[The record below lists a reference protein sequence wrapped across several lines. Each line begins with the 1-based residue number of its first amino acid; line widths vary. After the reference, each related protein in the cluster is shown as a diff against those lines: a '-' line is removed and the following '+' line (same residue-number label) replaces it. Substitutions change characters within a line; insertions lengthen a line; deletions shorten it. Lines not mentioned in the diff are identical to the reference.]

1 VPSADRRHAAPP
13 ALAAALL
20 WPLLLAACGGT
31 FDDLFPSSA
40 DHSGGAAGT
49 TGPAVGQ
56 TAPDFALP
64 DTLPA
69 AAGAAVTLSGA
80 LAGKRAAVLYFVM
93 WCPICDEHMMD
104 LAGAV
109 IPAFPDVAFLAL
121 DYVSGSVAQ
130 SWASRQAAGWGGPD
144 FTVLF
149 DAGAA
154 TERYYQRGM
163 GVVVIDAAGVVR
175 MNGAYQRQALQAVLE
190 ALP

>member
-1 VPSADRRHAAPP
+1 VPSADRRRPAPR

-20 WPLLLAACGGT
+20 LPCLLAACGGT

-69 AAGAAVTLSGA
+69 AAGAAVTLSGS
-80 LAGKRAAVLYFVM
+80 LVGKRAAILYFVM
-93 WCPICDEHMMD
+93 WCPICDEHLMD
-104 LAGAV
+104 MAEWVA
-109 IPAFPDVAFLAL
+109 PAHPEVAFLAL

-130 SWASRQAAGWGGPD
+130 SWASRRAAGWGGPD
-144 FTVLF
+144 FTVLL
-149 DAGAA
+149 DAGAT

-163 GVVVIDAAGVVR
+163 GVVVIDAVGVVR
-175 MNGAYQRQALQAVLE
+175 MNGAYQRQALLAVLE